1 MWGFGI
7 QSVVQGLRSLRG
19 FAGDVFHV
27 GYFGSNAKY
36 GEWKSEC
43 FGGIFARCG
52 IRGSWKQDQKLVP
65 YLGLRSRELVT
76 LKLKHLGLKP

>member
-27 GYFGSNAKY
+27 GYFGSNANY
-36 GEWKSEC
+36 GEWKSACLGEILHVAGY
-43 FGGIFARCG
+43 GG
-52 IRGSWKQDQKLVP
+52 S
-65 YLGLRSRELVT
+65 
-76 LKLKHLGLKP
+76 